1 MSECFLKKYSP
12 KNINDFFVDDIKS
25 IDKPLTHNIIIC
37 GNSGTGKTSLILKLI
52 SIYFNYS
59 NNSNIYND
67 DNVLFMNNLKDQ
79 GIQYCRSNVKL
90 FCQTKS
96 SNSEIDKKIIAIDDI
111 DTFSE
116 VSQQV
121 ISNYINTYSN
131 NIIFLATCT
140 NFLKVYNG
148 LKSRTITINMLNA
161 TNKILSDLCEKVIQ
175 NEKIII
181 NKKYIPIIVD
191 CSNSSY
197 KILLNALLKIK
208 MFDDIIDDNTIYEI
222 VTSINNKNFERY
234 IAYIKNKDINN
245 SIKIIYE
252 MASSGI
258 SVIDIL
264 YELTVY
270 IKNVNNHL
278 NDIDK
283 YEIVTLISKYIT
295 IFHEVHEDV
304 IELVFLTNDLVSKL
318 SNT

>member
-1 MSECFLKKYSP
+1 
-12 KNINDFFVDDIKS
+12 
-25 IDKPLTHNIIIC
+25 
-37 GNSGTGKTSLILKLI
+37 
-52 SIYFNYS
+52 
-59 NNSNIYND
+59 
-67 DNVLFMNNLKDQ
+67 
-79 GIQYCRSNVKL
+79 
-90 FCQTKS
+90 
-96 SNSEIDKKIIAIDDI
+96 
-111 DTFSE
+111 
-116 VSQQV
+116 
-121 ISNYINTYSN
+121 
-131 NIIFLATCT
+131 
-140 NFLKVYNG
+140 
-148 LKSRTITINMLNA
+148 MLNA